1 MLLVFLLL
9 EAPLVSQIVIALI
22 WREIALSVWL
32 TELILHAIFFI
43 TVPMLIVFLEPAT
56 LAHLVVRIL
65 AWASK

>member
-1 MLLVFLLL
+1 MLLVLLLL

-43 TVPMLIVFLEPAT
+43 SIPMFIVFLEPTT
-56 LAHLVVRIL
+56 LAHLMVRIL